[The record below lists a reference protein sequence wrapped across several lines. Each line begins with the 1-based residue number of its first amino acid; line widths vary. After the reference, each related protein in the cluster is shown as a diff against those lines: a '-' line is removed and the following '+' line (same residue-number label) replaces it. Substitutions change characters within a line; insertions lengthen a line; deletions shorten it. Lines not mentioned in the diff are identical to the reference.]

1 VGALHRPG
9 HPPCDFAHTS
19 TAKYLLVNIYRVH
32 LGSRRGVYMSNKN
45 LWKIIIAEIG
55 YFSFILLGIYAGY
68 RFWKVTMFSTIGEN
82 SIYGT
87 LFSFSMLILIILAMI
102 PTFLLSLRR
111 VLLKW
116 DVLTKDEYRRY
127 LWSRTWF
134 VDR

>member
-1 VGALHRPG
+1 
-9 HPPCDFAHTS
+9 
-19 TAKYLLVNIYRVH
+19 
-32 LGSRRGVYMSNKN
+32 MSNKN
-45 LWKIIIAEIG
+45 LWKILVAEIG

-68 RFWKVTMFSTIGEN
+68 RFWKVTMFSTIGES

-87 LFSFSMLILIILAMI
+87 IFSFSMLILIILAMI

-111 VLLKW
+111 ILLKW